1 MASGTESPK
10 GLTFNNYSIKNGAFN
25 QYGKGVPDGTSFTY
39 ISGEHDRIQLFDDP
53 GNSAYN
59 VKPYLGIRVSLRDGD
74 TIETFKIKLA
84 SPIGVSFAKRLHHVE
99 KGDLVKL
106 SLTTGSKNANASFIS
121 LRALDADS
129 GEWVLPE
136 PAEWSKGSTE
146 GMSEEDKI
154 DFDIKRFKN
163 AKEVIVNHSA
173 FYVPEEKTEDEPAV
187 PAPKAKAT
195 TPKKAPAA
203 GDDFDPFADE

>member
-1 MASGTESPK
+1 
-10 GLTFNNYSIKNGAFN
+10 
-25 QYGKGVPDGTSFTY
+25 
-39 ISGEHDRIQLFDDP
+39 
-53 GNSAYN
+53 
-59 VKPYLGIRVSLRDGD
+59 
-74 TIETFKIKLA
+74 
-84 SPIGVSFAKRLHHVE
+84 
-99 KGDLVKL
+99 
-106 SLTTGSKNANASFIS
+106 
-121 LRALDADS
+121 
-129 GEWVLPE
+129 
-136 PAEWSKGSTE
+136 
-146 GMSEEDKI
+146 MSEEDKI